1 MVKRVWTTE
10 DFRKWLSASGL
21 SSPQLAVV
29 LEVSERTAKRLRV
42 GEVGIKDQ
50 TAARAQEWFGRS
62 RTTTGR
68 DAELMDSYAAQA
80 DWADLCAAYPNA
92 HLAGMQSAIA
102 RGWTSA
108 NSHGFRQLA
117 QPERMPQPPKWGDY
131 DLEWIVGLDLPWGV
145 EVREDVDGRAYRVAS
160 AERTLLDLAANE
172 ALFGEDDVGECYHGA
187 FSLSDRLRR
196 AQRYCRKL
204 NHEVSTISSDIT
216 SGTTRGSDSGRRY
229 CARHRQRQPSH
240 HVTTGQERWR
250 RRTRKQSENAT
261 RRS

>member
-1 MVKRVWTTE
+1 MAKQVWTTE
-10 DFRKWLSASGL
+10 DFRTWLSASGL

-29 LEVSERTAKRLRV
+29 LQVSERTAKRLRV
-42 GEVGIKDQ
+42 GEVGVKDQ
-50 TAARAQEWFGRS
+50 MTARAQEWLGRS

-68 DAELMDSYAAQA
+68 DAELIDSYAAQA

-145 EVREDVDGRAYRVAS
+145 EVRKDVDGRAYRVAS

-187 FSLSDRLRR
+187 FSLSESAPSRATLLLHAKSRGLDDLVGHYLR
-196 AQRYCRKL
+196 
-204 NHEVSTISSDIT
+204 NH
-216 SGTTRGSDSGRRY
+216 
-229 CARHRQRQPSH
+229 AR
-240 HVTTGQERWR
+240 V
-250 RRTRKQSENAT
+250 
-261 RRS
+261 